1 MKTTP
6 FVPGLLALAIAQV
19 LFAPAIARA
28 DDVAAADAT
37 AAADAQNNT
46 TELPKINVRERGLHD
61 DTRPKLQHIMR
72 EVDGPLITV
81 TKKTSITKLDSIPT
95 VVDNN
100 NRALFAQ
107 TPGIFYSEQQSPG
120 QMNFSYRGIGN
131 PQESEFVTVLLD
143 GIPLESDWIGYP
155 TIYTFPL
162 PQTLSEVQLIRGGSS
177 LLYGP
182 EPPPVINLVSRKP
195 VADRELAGYTENV
208 VGSNG
213 LFATFNQLSGTSG
226 AWDYLVDANYRTS
239 DGERDNGDSKLRGGD
254 LHLGYRP
261 GDMAYYTF
269 DFHAYSLNTGDP
281 GKLLYPQFVADP
293 ETVTTPYNRL
303 WTDRYVAILGHER
316 KFDADTELVAKV
328 WYGYQ
333 DNAAR
338 SQDRGNP
345 PTTATLQ
352 DDQFRFGGLDARLVH
367 HWGRGNAFTIGTT
380 YYHSDAPF
388 RQWTDDTLYPDRYD
402 RHGNPCGSPADKN
415 CARLRQDRSTDY
427 GAVFAENV
435 FRFAGNWH
443 FVPSVRLER
452 ENVDINETVKP
463 VTLTRDL
470 VDRSVDHTVPLFGLG
485 LGNDF
490 GRGNETY
497 FNVSQGWRPV
507 RYFDIGSPFGN
518 TAAGSINDPDPTHVV
533 SWEAGV
539 HGTPV
544 DGLFYDASLFWVNV
558 KDRIESAQIPDMPP
572 GNTINVNTGDTRH
585 RGFEGQI
592 DYDFLAARDP
602 KTTQHLSVFANLS
615 LLNAE
620 FTSTRN
626 PANLGNKPAFSPN
639 YLARVGVSWRED
651 KHYKLALSAVSVA
664 SQYWQDS
671 NLPATVTN
679 AGVTTVTI
687 PAKVPSYTVADF
699 SADWWV
705 LPQLRLLGGVSNITD
720 RTYYARVFS
729 GGLEPAIGRT
739 FYAGASYEF

>member
-6 FVPGLLALAIAQV
+6 FVPGALALAIAQV
-19 LFAPAIARA
+19 LFAPAVARA
-28 DDVAAADAT
+28 DDVAAADA
-37 AAADAQNNT
+37 ADAQANT
-46 TELPKINVRERGLHD
+46 LPKVDVRERAHD

-81 TKKTSITKLDSIPT
+81 TKKTSITKLDSVPT
-95 VVDNN
+95 IVDNN

-120 QMNFSYRGIGN
+120 QMNLSYRGIGN
-131 PQESEFVTVLLD
+131 PQESEFVTVMLD
-143 GIPLESDWIGYP
+143 GIPLMSDWIGYP

-182 EPPPVINLVSRKP
+182 EPPPVVNLVSRKP

-226 AWDYLVDANYRTS
+226 AWDYLVDAHYRTS

-261 GDMAYYTF
+261 DDLAYYTF
-269 DFHAYSLNTGDP
+269 DFHAYSLDTGDP
-281 GKLLYPQFVADP
+281 GKLSYAQFSADP
-293 ETVTTPYNRL
+293 ETVTTPYNNL

-316 KFDADTELVAKV
+316 KLDADTELVAKL

-338 SQDRGNP
+338 SQDRGSP

-367 HWGRGNAFTIGTT
+367 HWGRGNAFTVGTT
-380 YYHSDAPF
+380 WYHSDAPF
-388 RQWTDDTLYPDRYD
+388 RQWTDDTLHPDRYE
-402 RHGNPCGSPADKN
+402 RHGNPCASTSDKN

-435 FRFAGNWH
+435 FRFAGGWH

-452 ENVDINETVKP
+452 ENVDIDETVKP
-463 VTLTRDL
+463 PNLTRGY
-470 VDRSVDHTVPLFGLG
+470 VNRSVDHTVPLFGLG

-507 RYFDIGSPFGN
+507 RYFDVGSPFGN
-518 TAAGSINDPDPTHVV
+518 TSPDPINDPDPTHVL

-539 HGTPV
+539 HGTPA
-544 DGLFYDASLFWVNV
+544 DGLFYDVSLFWVNV
-558 KDRIESAQIPDMPP
+558 KDRIESQQIPDMPQ

-602 KTTQHLSVFANLS
+602 KTTRHLSVFANVS
-615 LLNAE
+615 LLNSE
-620 FTSTRN
+620 FTRSIRGL
-626 PANLGNKPAFSPN
+626 AGAKPAFSPN

-651 KHYKLALSAVSVA
+651 KRYKLALSAVSVA

-671 NLPATVTN
+671 NLPLATPDAPN
-679 AGVTTVTI
+679 YI

-699 SADWWV
+699 SADWWA

-729 GGLEPAIGRT
+729 GGLEPALGRT
-739 FYAGASYEF
+739 FYGGASYEV